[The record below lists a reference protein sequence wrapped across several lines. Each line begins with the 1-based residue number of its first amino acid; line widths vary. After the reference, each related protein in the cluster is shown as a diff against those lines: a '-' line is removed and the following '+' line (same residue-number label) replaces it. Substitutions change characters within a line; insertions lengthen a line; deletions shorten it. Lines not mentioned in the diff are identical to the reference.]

1 VSDRIGSGGPSGGA
15 PAPVYEQEEALLTR
29 HFALILLAT
38 ALFGMAFSAY
48 FLFPKFLATELHAD
62 PPTIGGLSAIT
73 MFVSVLFTPV
83 VGVQIDRR
91 RRRPF
96 STLGAVLFAVAG
108 AGMVVA
114 DHVGPLMWL
123 LRALQG
129 VAFTLFFISLSTL
142 AVDLAPP
149 KRMGQAIGLFGG
161 VMISTNALG
170 PALAEWGAHAFG
182 WPSVFAATGVAA
194 VLAALL
200 TLLIA
205 ERPHEHVEEA
215 PTRMLALV
223 TRAGLRRMLVVAM
236 LAGATMGTLFTFYQP
251 WALTLGLERVSGFL
265 IGFAGCAMVVRFG
278 LGGLA
283 DRLGRLRVATV
294 SSFFYIAA
302 PLLMIRVDVAGLVLT
317 GCLLGLAHGLF
328 FPALNAVALDH
339 ATSRER
345 GKAMAAYHGAFN
357 IGFAGGSYLLG
368 FLVVATNY
376 PTIFALAAPGAQR
389 ASCCWPRRSAAV
401 A

>member
-1 VSDRIGSGGPSGGA
+1 MSERD
-15 PAPVYEQEEALLTR
+15 EKLLTG
-29 HFALILLAT
+29 HFALILVAI
-38 ALFGMAFSAY
+38 ALFGMAFSSY
-48 FLFPKFLATELHAD
+48 FLFPKFLATELRAD
-62 PPTIGGLSAIT
+62 PPVIGGLSAIT
-73 MFVSVLFTPV
+73 MFVSVLFTPI

-96 STLGAVLFAVAG
+96 STLGALLFALAG

-114 DHVGPLMWL
+114 DHVGPLMWA

-129 VAFTLFFISLSTL
+129 AAFTLFFISLSTL
-142 AVDLAPP
+142 AVDLAPA
-149 KRMGQAIGLFGG
+149 KRMGQAIGLLGG

-182 WPSVFAATGVAA
+182 WPSVFAATSVAA
-194 VLAALL
+194 ALAALL
-200 TLLIA
+200 TLCIV

-215 PTRMLALV
+215 ATRMLALV
-223 TRAGLRRMLVVAM
+223 TRPGMRRVLVVAM

-251 WALTLGLERVSGFL
+251 WALMQGIERVSGFL

-294 SSFFYIAA
+294 SAFFYIAA
-302 PLLMIRVDVAGLVLT
+302 PIMMIRVDIAGLVLT

-339 ATSRER
+339 ASRRER

-368 FLVVATNY
+368 FLVVATSY
-376 PTIFALAAPGAQR
+376 PAIFALAGAGCATGFVLLATAHR
-389 ASCCWPRRSAAV
+389 GGTAHS
-401 A
+401 